1 MEGICIFFT
10 WSLEYTESSWEMNFE
25 KSILYSI
32 FHAVTLELKYSAK
45 IEKSGEQID
54 LKSIMLEKV
63 IASLDQLKYRS
74 WLPI

>member
-1 MEGICIFFT
+1 
-10 WSLEYTESSWEMNFE
+10 MNFE

-74 WLPI
+74 